1 MKANNFNTTLTLNS
15 HKTNRE
21 NFFHSFENFYFNIY
35 YCYNVIVFNDLRKE
49 AVHRYSQNYFLYMV
63 YDLNFWS

>member
-35 YCYNVIVFNDLRKE
+35 YCYNVIVFNDLSKE
-49 AVHRYSQNYFLYMV
+49 AVHRYST
-63 YDLNFWS
+63 DLVKIISYAWFMI